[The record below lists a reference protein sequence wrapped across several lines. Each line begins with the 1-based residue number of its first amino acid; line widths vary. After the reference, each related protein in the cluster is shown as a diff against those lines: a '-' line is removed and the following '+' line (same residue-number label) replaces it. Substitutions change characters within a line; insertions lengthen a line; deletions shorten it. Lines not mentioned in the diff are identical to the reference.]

1 MNIAVISKRYVELV
15 ARTYLAYM
23 GNKICID
30 SNNANFPKYK
40 KDLSAI
46 K

>member
-1 MNIAVISKRYVELV
+1 MNIAVIIVRYIRLV
-15 ARTYLAYM
+15 ARASLADM

-40 KDLSAI
+40 KTLSAI

>member
-1 MNIAVISKRYVELV
+1 MNIAVIIARYVRLV

-30 SNNANFPKYK
+30 SDKINFIKDK
-40 KDLSAI
+40 KTLSAI